1 MRCTVNDFLLQEGG
15 STVSTTAH
23 ESCSVTQ
30 SFFNSVSHVYS
41 IRCTVNYILLQEGGK
56 RCVNKVVME
65 QKIQYEDSIGRKI

>member
-1 MRCTVNDFLLQEGG
+1 MCQQLLMNL
-15 STVSTTAH
+15 VLLLNL
-23 ESCSVTQ
+23 
-30 SFFNSVSHVYS
+30 FNSVSHVYS

>member
-1 MRCTVNDFLLQEGG
+1 MPTP
-15 STVSTTAH
+15 AH
-23 ESCSVTQ
+23 DSCSVTH